1 MPPTASVPKGIT
13 EGAREADKKLEAI
26 NQGTPVGNIP
36 PVETPAPAP
45 IVESAAQAASAP
57 IPGARPG
64 ETPEET
70 AKRLS
75 QALVVLQGKYNKEVP
90 HLMRENSQLKKE
102 LEITEADRNRADAWG
117 VEPEEIAGFKQNIVR
132 TIEERGSRP
141 AQTDDPKRD
150 TYITTLDALVG
161 GEDQRRATIK
171 NPAFNQFLDMVDSN
185 TGRAIR
191 DIAEEADAANDAGK
205 VAEVYQAFFH
215 WKNGQTGHKPKSGNL
230 MPDSQGA
237 GSGDLSTG
245 RKPLYTKAQYEAF
258 QNRVRRG
265 EFRTHGKAPALAEKI
280 QAEYSAWSNEFASAM
295 REGRIR
301 G

>member
-1 MPPTASVPKGIT
+1 MPPTASVPKAVQ
-13 EGAREADKKLEAI
+13 ELAAEADAKLEAI
-26 NQGTPVGNIP
+26 KTG
-36 PVETPAPAP
+36 TPAPAPGEPTAP
-45 IVESAAQAASAP
+45 IVESAGPQPASAP

-75 QALVVLQGKYNKEVP
+75 QALVVLQGKYNAEVP
-90 HLMRENSQLKKE
+90 RLARENSQLKKE
-102 LEITEADRNRADAWG
+102 LEITQSDRDRADAWG
-117 VEPEEIAGFKQNIVR
+117 VEPEEIAGFKNDIVR
-132 TIEERGSRP
+132 AIEERGSRP
-141 AQTDDPKRD
+141 AQTDDPKRE

-161 GEDQRRATIK
+161 GEDHRRATIK
-171 NPAFNQFLDMVDSN
+171 DPAFNQFLDMIDSN

-215 WKNGQTGHKPKSGNL
+215 WKNGQTGKPKSGHL
-230 MPDSQGA
+230 MPDTQAG

-245 RKPLYTKAQYEAF
+245 RKPVYTKAQYEAF
-258 QNRVRRG
+258 QTRVRKG

-280 QAEYSAWSNEFASAM
+280 QAEYNAWSDEFASAM